1 MPVIRRKRSSRPL
14 RESRRSKGRDRD
26 RTVNVAAIKKRSE
39 HGRGRAR
46 YVAPSSV
53 QNQRLRELVAW
64 SGRGPL
70 EDAQLTLLAGCPE
83 NPDVD
88 LFASGELELLRRP
101 CVSVVGTREVSND
114 GWQRARRLSREL
126 ANHGVVVVSGLAK
139 GVDTA
144 ALTGAIEVGGRVVA
158 VIGTPIN
165 QSYPIENA
173 ELQEKIY
180 RDHLLISQFPVGERV
195 FPSNFP
201 KRNRV
206 MAALSDAS
214 VIVEASDTSG
224 TLHQASEC
232 QRLGR
237 WLFIMKSV
245 AEDRKLKWP
254 AKFIGKPKVAV
265 LASTAEILDVVKR
278 P

>member
-1 MPVIRRKRSSRPL
+1 M
-14 RESRRSKGRDRD
+14 
-26 RTVNVAAIKKRSE
+26 NVAAIKKRSE

-53 QNQRLRELVAW
+53 QTRQLRELVAW
-64 SGRGPL
+64 SGRGTL
-70 EDAQLTLLAGCPE
+70 EDAQLTLLAGRRE
-83 NPDVD
+83 HPDID
-88 LFASGELELLRRP
+88 LFLSGDVELLRRP
-101 CVSVVGTREVSND
+101 CVSVVGTREVSED
-114 GWQRARRLSREL
+114 GRLRARRLAREL
-126 ANHGVVVVSGLAK
+126 AEHEVVIVTGLAK

-144 ALTGAIEVGGRVVA
+144 ALTGAIDAGGRVVA
-158 VIGTPIN
+158 VIGTPIS
-165 QSYPIENA
+165 QAYPIENA
-173 ELQEKIY
+173 QLQERTY
-180 RDHLLISQFPVGERV
+180 REHLLISQFPAGERV

-224 TLHQASEC
+224 TLHQAAEC

-237 WLFIMKSV
+237 WLFIMRSV
-245 AEDRKLKWP
+245 AEDRRLKWP
-254 AKFIGKPKVAV
+254 ARFIGKPKVAV
-265 LASTAEILDVVKR
+265 LASTAEILDVVRR

>member
-1 MPVIRRKRSSRPL
+1 MPKSRHRRISRKGA
-14 RESRRSKGRDRD
+14 ESRMIRGRDRGL
-26 RTVNVAAIKKRSE
+26 TVNVAAVKRHSE
-39 HGRGRAR
+39 SGRAR
-46 YVAPSSV
+46 ARYAAPSDV
-53 QNQRLRELVAW
+53 RARPLRELVEW
-64 SGRGPL
+64 SGRGAL
-70 EDAQLTLLAGCPE
+70 EDAQLTLLAGRRE
-83 NPDVD
+83 DPDID
-88 LFASGELELLRRP
+88 IFLSGDVELLRKP
-101 CVSVVGTREVSND
+101 CVAVVGTREVSDD
-114 GWQRARRLSREL
+114 GWHRSRRLAREL
-126 ANHGVVVVSGLAK
+126 AEQGIVVVSGLAK

-144 ALTGAIEVGGRVVA
+144 ALTGAIGGGGRVVA
-158 VIGTPIN
+158 VIGTPIDKA
-165 QSYPIENA
+165 YPIENA
-173 ELQEKIY
+173 ELQQTIY
-180 RDHLLISQFPVGERV
+180 RDHLLISQFPSGERV

-254 AKFIGKPKVAV
+254 AKFVGKPKVAV
-265 LASTAEILDVVKR
+265 LASTAEILDVVR
-278 P
+278 RT

>member
-1 MPVIRRKRSSRPL
+1 MRVIRKRRSSRRL
-14 RESRRSKGRDRD
+14 RESRRSVGRDRD
-26 RTVNVAAIKKRSE
+26 RTVNVAAVKSE
-39 HGRGRAR
+39 HNRGRGR
-46 YVAPSSV
+46 YIPPSSV
-53 QNQRLRELVAW
+53 KTERLRELVAW
-64 SGRGPL
+64 SGRGAL
-70 EDAQLTLLAGCPE
+70 EDAQLTLLAGRREDPE
-83 NPDVD
+83 VD
-88 LFASGELELLRRP
+88 LFTSGSLELLRRP
-101 CVSVVGTREVSND
+101 CVSVVGTREVSDD
-114 GWQRARRLSREL
+114 GWVRARRLAREL
-126 ANHGVVVVSGLAK
+126 AEHSVVVVSGLAK

-144 ALTGAIEVGGRVVA
+144 ALTGAIEAGGKVVA
-158 VIGTPIN
+158 VIGKPIN
-165 QSYPIENA
+165 QAYPIENA

-180 RDHLLISQFPVGERV
+180 RDHLLVSQFPVGERV

-214 VIVEASDTSG
+214 VIVEASDSSG

-254 AKFIGKPKVAV
+254 ARFIGKPKVAV
-265 LASTAEILDVVKR
+265 LASTAEILDVVKQ